1 MTLIQALKKKK
12 KLSILR
18 MYFLTMLSEERA
30 TNNRK
35 EMFWRSNAEQKPVSI
50 TSLKK
55 LPALVATGT
64 RGGITDDTH

>member
-1 MTLIQALKKKK
+1 
-12 KLSILR
+12 